1 MTGDWQNFLC
11 KRNNGDQGYNADG
24 SPCFI
29 YYSDSGLYT
38 VKKLNLGSR
47 LIGLGEPPY
56 IIAEIGSNHNGDMQT
71 CKKLIDSA
79 KSCGVDAVKFQS
91 WSKLSLISRAEYA
104 RNTQYAD
111 KKRHFGTLEEMVERY
126 QLTPEQHREVVDY
139 CRAKGIIF
147 LSSCFSPDEV
157 DLLESLDV
165 PAFKIPS
172 MDINHLSLLQYVAK
186 KGKPVLLS
194 TGMSTLGEI
203 ERALGVLQRGGAGPV
218 ALLHCIA
225 AYPPDYE
232 TINLRNIVTLQKAFD
247 VPVGFSD
254 HTLGTAIP
262 LAAIACGACI
272 IEKHFTLDKQ
282 MEGWDHAISADT
294 VEMEFIVREGRNV
307 YLALGSQRRVV
318 GEAELEKRRA
328 FRRRLVAKRTMKK
341 GEVLR
346 LEDLDFKRPGTG
358 IHPDELTYV
367 VGRSLTRDVA
377 PDDELEW
384 SDFV

>member
-29 YYSDSGLYT
+29 YHSDSGLYT

-47 LIGLGEPPY
+47 LIGPGEPPY
-56 IIAEIGSNHNGDMQT
+56 IIAEIGSNHNGDLQT

-91 WSKLSLISRAEYA
+91 WSKSSLISRAEYA

-126 QLTPEQHREVVDY
+126 QLTPEQQREVVDY

-157 DLLESLDV
+157 DLLESLNV
-165 PAFKIPS
+165 PAFKIAS
-172 MDINHLSLLQYVAK
+172 MDINHLPLLEYVSS
-186 KGKPVLLS
+186 KGKPVILS
-194 TGMSTLGEI
+194 TGMATLGEI
-203 ERALGVLQRGGAGPV
+203 ERALGVLRRGGGGPV
-218 ALLHCIA
+218 ALLHCVSI
-225 AYPPDYE
+225 YPPAYE
-232 TINLRNIVTLQKAFD
+232 TINLRNIPTLQQAFD

-272 IEKHFTLDKQ
+272 IEKHFTLDKN
-282 MEGWDHAISADT
+282 MEGWDHAISADPS
-294 VEMEFIVREGRNV
+294 EMEVIVNEGRNV
-307 YLALGSQRRVV
+307 FLALGSTARTVS
-318 GEAELEKRRA
+318 EAEIEKRRQ
-328 FRRRLVAKRTMKK
+328 FRRRLVVKHAMKK
-341 GEVLR
+341 GETLR
-346 LEDLDFKRPGTG
+346 MEDIEFKRPGTG
-358 IHPDELTYV
+358 IHPDELAYV
-367 VGRSLTRDVA
+367 LGRALRRDLA

-384 SDFV
+384 SDLV